1 VCSSDLSFIVNARI
15 ALADIPVGSGMA
27 SVSLWS
33 RNLFDDQHV
42 FVKFLDPRFGTAGF
56 FNEPRTFG
64 IELSVK
70 M

>member
-1 VCSSDLSFIVNARI
+1 VNARI
-15 ALADIPVGSGMA
+15 ALADMPMGSGTA

-33 RNLFDDQHV
+33 RNLFDEQHV
-42 FVKFLDPRFGTAGF
+42 FVKFLDPRFGYAGF

-64 IELSVK
+64 LEVSVR